1 MQFLGYIIAIIM
13 LGVGILSIFSDA
25 RENGIGFVIFEVI
38 AVIVLAALG
47 L

>member
-13 LGVGILSIFSDA
+13 IVVGILSIFSDA
-25 RENGIGFVIFEVI
+25 REKGIGFVIFEVI